1 MTCKSLTNMNSLI
14 HYLVKN
20 KLILLLFT
28 LTLISCT
35 RKKVPVEIVE
45 TKPEIQKITQGL
57 SGKILFK
64 EGEFSSTG
72 EILDN
77 GKVFGIERQLFIYEP
92 TNIRDVEIG
101 EGDFVKYTSTEL
113 IDSVNSDK
121 HGNFSKELP
130 IGKYSLFIKE
140 SQRLY
145 SKLGDNDYFLPVTIM
160 KDSATTIIIEVDYK
174 ASYLS
179 GQ

>member
-1 MTCKSLTNMNSLI
+1 MNSLI
-14 HYLVKN
+14 LYLLNN
-20 KLILLLFT
+20 KIILLIFIST
-28 LTLISCT
+28 LLSCNSQ
-35 RKKVPVEIVE
+35 KVPVDTIE
-45 TKPEIQKITQGL
+45 TKSTLTKINQGV

-77 GKVFGIERQLFIYEP
+77 GKVYGIERQILFYEL
-92 TNIRDVEIG
+92 TNIKDAEIG
-101 EGDFVKYTSTEL
+101 EGDFVKYSSSEM

-130 IGKYSLFIKE
+130 TGKYSIFIKE
-140 SQRLY
+140 SERLY
-145 SKLGDNDYFLPVTIM
+145 SKLGDNDYFLPVTVV
-160 KDSATTIIIEVDYK
+160 KDSTTAIIIEVDYK